1 MMVASAHLQLAWHQV
16 ALFVQHH
23 HGVPGVL
30 HLHLRLVAVLVDVV
44 LDVEVVLLG
53 EGGRYD
59 QQELAA
65 TQLTLGVA
73 QQLVGGL
80 WQ

>member
-1 MMVASAHLQLAWHQV
+1 MLAAAAHLQLAWHQV
-16 ALFVQHH
+16 ALLVQHH
-23 HGVPGVL
+23 HLVLVVHHVDL
-30 HLHLRLVAVLVDVV
+30 HLAAGVANVV
-44 LDVEVVLLG
+44 LDVAVVLLG
-53 EGGRYD
+53 KGEGDEHHR
-59 QQELAA
+59 LAA